1 MMLHFDHQLGSD
13 STKSNSAKIE
23 LDKGNDNLFYLK
35 LLVNVICPEGLPS
48 DKSGDLRSKWTSV
61 LTQLFSNDFHLHR
74 NTEVRI
80 KTKNLPIRKLFI
92 VCQLT

>member
-1 MMLHFDHQLGSD
+1 MKPKKALLILSLLIFPYLGESSRMMLHFDHQLGSD

-61 LTQLFSNDFHLHR
+61 LT
-74 NTEVRI
+74 
-80 KTKNLPIRKLFI
+80 
-92 VCQLT
+92 